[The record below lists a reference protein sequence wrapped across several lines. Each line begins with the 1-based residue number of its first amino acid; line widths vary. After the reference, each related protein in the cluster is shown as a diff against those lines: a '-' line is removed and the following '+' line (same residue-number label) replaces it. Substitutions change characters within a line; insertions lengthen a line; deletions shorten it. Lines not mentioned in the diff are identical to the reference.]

1 MEVHNLDFARIVL
14 LRDDIAEMI
23 VNQNVEMDSAMIDA
37 YHAFLVGH
45 LRAPFSLLINK
56 INTYSYTFEA
66 QRKLV
71 AIPEINAM
79 AARKGL
85 DPSAFEYQMLYGIQ
99 REEQIRLAREGYRVR
114 VMINYGTYWFPW
126 YMRRLAERPANLWF
140 VARNLF
146 AG

>member
-14 LRDDIAEMI
+14 LRDDIAEVI

-79 AARKGL
+79 AAVVYSQTSQLATEALARQQRGRTWNL
-85 DPSAFEYQMLYGIQ
+85 RIFYN
-99 REEQIRLAREGYRVR
+99 REEALAWLEAEQEK
-114 VMINYGTYWFPW
+114 
-126 YMRRLAERPANLWF
+126 RRAEPTP
-140 VARNLF
+140 
-146 AG
+146 